1 MKRLVE
7 LATNA
12 SPENKK
18 KLRYLIVGMWNTV
31 FPYIVFGLLYY
42 LSDAQLHY
50 MIILLI
56 SQVLGLTNAYIGY
69 KLFVFKTKGNIVR
82 EYLRFYV
89 VYGTTLVVNII
100 LIGLFVE
107 VLGINPLISQGIIG
121 VIVVIMA
128 YVGHDRFSFS
138 TK

>member
-1 MKRLVE
+1 MKRLVNIV
-7 LATNA
+7 TSA

-18 KLRYLIVGMWNTV
+18 KVRYLAVGLWNTV

-50 MIILLI
+50 MIILLV

-69 KLFVFKTKGNIVR
+69 KFFVFKTKGNIVR
-82 EYLRFYV
+82 EYLRFYA
-89 VYGTTLVVNII
+89 VYGTTFIVNLV
-100 LIGLFVE
+100 LISLFVE
-107 VLGINPLISQGIIG
+107 VLGINPVISQGIIG
-121 VIVVIMA
+121 IIVVIMA
-128 YVGHDRFSFS
+128 YIGHDRFSFS